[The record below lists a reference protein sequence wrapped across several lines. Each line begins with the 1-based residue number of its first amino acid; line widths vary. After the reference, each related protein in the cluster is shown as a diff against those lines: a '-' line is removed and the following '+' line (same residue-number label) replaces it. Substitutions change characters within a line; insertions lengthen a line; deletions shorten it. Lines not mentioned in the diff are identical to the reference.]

1 MLTLALARWQGQLA
15 AISGRSSG
23 VSLLTAL
30 AVASRSFPL
39 NRLPLAAAAALTLFA
54 APAFAAVQ
62 DPPPPAP
69 AITAQPAPSPEE
81 AAFAAKGEA
90 FNVEAERMGAELET
104 IMGDASLD
112 GATKKARTDAVLTQ
126 YEPKFVAFADE
137 YGAFLR
143 QIAEKPENAEKKT
156 EILAAADAASAQ
168 LRGLPAQIRT
178 AIDAALA
185 APPAPPAVD

>member
-15 AISGRSSG
+15 TISGRSSG
-23 VSLLTAL
+23 VSSLTAL

-54 APAFAAVQ
+54 ATAFAAVQ

-81 AAFAAKGEA
+81 AAFQIKGDA
-90 FNVEAERMGAELET
+90 FQVEAERMGAELET
-104 IMGDASLD
+104 IMDDASLD
-112 GATKKARTDAVLTQ
+112 AATKKARTDAVLTQ
-126 YEPKFVAFADE
+126 YEPKFAAFADE

-143 QIAEKPENAEKKT
+143 LMAEKPENAENKAD
-156 EILAAADAASAQ
+156 ILAAADGASAQ
-168 LRGLPAQIRT
+168 LRGVPAQIRT
-178 AIDAALA
+178 AIEAALA

>member
-1 MLTLALARWQGQLA
+1 MLTLALARWQGQPA
-15 AISGRSSG
+15 TISGRSSG
-23 VSLLTAL
+23 VSFLTAS
-30 AVASRSFPL
+30 AVASRSSPL
-39 NRLPLAAAAALTLFA
+39 NLLPLAAAAALTLFA

>member
-15 AISGRSSG
+15 TISGRSSG